1 MNRFSPQENGVTNS
15 GSRLYHE
22 KILIRLFAKG
32 APVSNISGCRILNK
46 IYESSISNIY
56 RAVRGDEKEPVVLK
70 MLKEDYPTPD
80 KIVHYKQEYRITR
93 ALEELS
99 GVIRVYELEKHQN
112 GLVMILEDFGAKS
125 LNILMNSTN
134 YSLEESLVIAI
145 QVCVSL
151 GEIHSANVIHKD
163 INPSNIV
170 MNPVSGQL
178 KIIDFGIATGLAHEN
193 TLLVNPKILDGT
205 LAYMSPEQTGRM
217 NRPIDYR
224 SDYYS
229 LGVTLFELFSGRLP
243 FETIDPLELVHCHI
257 ARTPK
262 PPHEFKSQIPE
273 AISNIILKLLAK
285 NAEDRYQSTFGIKA
299 DLESCLNQ
307 VRANGK
313 VKSFQLARSD
323 IPERFEIPQHLYGR
337 DEETKSLMTAFDRV
351 ARGDKEITLVSGQ
364 GGIGKTSLVKQI
376 YKPITRQRGY
386 FLAGKFD
393 QFHRNVP
400 HSAVVEAFRD
410 LVSQILSE
418 SQDSIADWKSK
429 LLNALG
435 PNGRVI
441 IDVIPEIELIIGP
454 QPSVP
459 DLGPIEAKNR
469 FRLVFQN
476 FIRVFCRP
484 EHPLVV
490 FLDDLQWADSSSLR
504 LLELMMT
511 DPEIKYFFVIAAY
524 RDEEVDSSHPVV
536 MTLDAL
542 SKENIVTNLLH
553 LGALQLEQVAELIAD
568 TLHRDKSVVNQ
579 LALLIHQK
587 TAGNPFFLR
596 EFLKSLYDERLLEF
610 DFQIGGW
617 RWDLERIQRRQIAD
631 NVVDLMV
638 GKIQRLPSITQDLI
652 KMAACIA
659 NQFGIHTL
667 SRAMDDSP
675 RNIAVALNA
684 AVAEGLVFPVG
695 VGYKSIDLE
704 DPWANPEM
712 MIEYKFAH
720 DRIQNAAYSLIHED
734 ERPTI
739 HRRLGQ
745 LILRNTPADHLDNQL
760 FEVVNQLNFA
770 TGLIVDDLER
780 YQFAEMNLQAGKK
793 AKASAAYEAAST
805 YFQAGLVL
813 LGEQGWVGNYHLTLA
828 LYVEATEAAYLTT
841 KFDEMERLASIAL
854 KHAQHLQDKVKV
866 YEVQI
871 QARIAVN
878 NRAEA
883 VRTALPI
890 LALLGEKFPE
900 NPSKLVVLAD
910 FMKTKLAL
918 GGRRVEAL
926 QNLPK
931 MTDQKKLAVMRILR
945 SVVSAAYTVAPN
957 LFALMMFKMVR
968 LSVRYGSAPQSALA
982 YAGYGIILCSIIGDM
997 ETGWK
1002 FGDLALELL
1011 KRTDHKEDQTRIG
1024 FVVHSF
1030 IRIWGDS
1037 LRAGL
1042 KPLQE
1047 GYQIGLELGDLE
1059 YAALSGAFSCTQA
1072 YAAGKE
1078 LPGLEQEMAKYVHA
1092 IGKLKQETTKYLTQL
1107 YRQGVLNLMGY
1118 SENACRLIGEAYDEE
1133 KMLPLLFEANERAII
1148 LATFV
1153 HKLVLSYLFQDYRS
1167 AVDNST
1173 VAEKYLDSAQ
1183 GTVLVPLTAFYGS
1196 LSLLGI
1202 YSESGA
1208 RQQKEILKKVTANQ
1222 KKLQKWSL
1230 TAPMNYMHKFNLVE
1244 AERFRVLGRNH
1255 DAADHY
1261 ERAIKL
1267 ARDNEYINEEALAH
1281 ERAAIFSLSTGKTVS
1296 ARAYMEEARYCY
1308 LRWGAHAKV
1317 KHINDTYPELLG
1329 RTSLLTISRSN
1340 GAVIHPETIRTDPDG
1355 SLDVAAVLRAS
1366 QALSGEIVLKGLIKR
1381 LMRVVIETAG
1391 AEKGVLILEKEGSLF
1406 IEATD
1411 RVMRGEEFELNT
1423 VRVEESEE
1431 LPLAIVNYVAR
1442 TKQPVILDDAKSEG
1456 AFVHD
1461 DYVQRKSLMSVFCL
1475 PIMHGGRLSG
1485 VLYLENNL
1493 TTGAFTPVRVEMLQV
1508 LSAQAAISIENAKL
1522 YRTLE
1527 ESAIKYRS
1535 LFENAQEAIFIA
1547 QDRRVIFS
1555 NPRTMELLGYS
1566 PEELLSTPFVEFI
1579 HPDDRDM
1586 VLERHIRRLRDES
1599 LPNIYPF
1606 RIVRKDSNMLWVQ
1619 LTTVLVD
1626 WEDRPATLNFLTDIT
1641 ELKRAADIHVLT
1653 ERLSAIADLAGGV
1666 AHNFN
1671 NMLQIVTASIEMALI
1686 HLESGN
1692 IFQIRDDLERIRES
1706 SRLGSEIVR
1715 RLQSFAKIRADSTS
1729 SESKLFD
1736 LSEVVKQASE
1746 ISRPWWSTNLEKD
1759 GIRVV
1764 MKLDLTDGCFVT
1776 GKESELF
1783 EVLVNLIKNAAE
1795 ALPNGGDIRI
1805 TTCVIQD
1812 HVVLEIQDTG
1822 VGIPTGDMKRL
1833 FEPFW
1838 STKGVMGTGLGLAV
1852 SKGILSSHGG
1862 TISAASEV
1870 GKGTIFTVKLP
1881 LAESSSP
1888 QASPSLTMMLD
1899 LNLKI
1904 LVIDDSEP
1912 IARLLHDLLTQQH
1925 QTVLTA
1931 VSATEGLDL
1940 FRDHEVDLVICDL
1953 GMPGMSGWEVGSM
1966 VRSICRERG
1975 IPKTPFILLTGWGG
1989 QSLPREKIAESG
2001 IDAVLEK
2008 PVDNPKLFGMIQK
2021 VMSNMT

>member
-1 MNRFSPQENGVTNS
+1 
-15 GSRLYHE
+15 
-22 KILIRLFAKG
+22 
-32 APVSNISGCRILNK
+32 VSNISGCRILNK

-125 LNILMNSTN
+125 LNILMGSTN

-145 QVCVSL
+145 QMCVSL

-170 MNPVSGQL
+170 LNPDSGQL

-193 TLLVNPKILDGT
+193 TLLVNPKVLDGT

-243 FETIDPLELVHCHI
+243 FETNDPLELVHCHI

-273 AISNIILKLLAK
+273 TISNIILKLLAK
-285 NAEDRYQSTFGIKA
+285 NAEARYQSTFGIKA

-313 VKSFQLARSD
+313 VKSFLLARSD
-323 IPERFEIPQHLYGR
+323 IPEKFEIPQHLYGR

-351 ARGDKEITLVSGQ
+351 ARGGKEITLVSGQ

-418 SQDSIADWKSK
+418 SQDSIAGWKSN

-435 PNGRVI
+435 PNGQVI

-524 RDEEVDSSHPVV
+524 RDEEVDSSHPFV

-542 SKENIVTNLLH
+542 RKENIVTNLLH

-596 EFLKSLYDERLLEF
+596 EFLKSFYDERLLEF

-617 RWDLERIQRRQIAD
+617 RWELERIQRRQIAD
-631 NVVDLMV
+631 NVVELMV
-638 GKIQRLPSITQDLI
+638 LKIQRLPSVTQDLI
-652 KMAACIA
+652 KMAACIG
-659 NQFGIHTL
+659 NEFGIHTL
-667 SRAMDDSP
+667 SWAMDDSP

-695 VGYKSIDLE
+695 ADYKSIDLE
-704 DPWANPEM
+704 DRGANPEM

-720 DRIQNAAYSLIHED
+720 DRIHNAAYSLIHED
-734 ERPTI
+734 ERPAI
-739 HRRLGQ
+739 HKRLGQ

-760 FEVVNQLNFA
+760 FEVVNQFNFA

-780 YQFAEMNLQAGKK
+780 YQLAEMNLQAGKK
-793 AKASAAYEAAST
+793 AKASAAYETAST

-813 LGEQGWVGNYHLTLA
+813 LGEQGWVDNYHLTLA

-841 KFDEMERLASIAL
+841 KFDEMERLASIVL

-900 NPSKLVVLAD
+900 NPSKLVVLVD

-918 GGRRVEAL
+918 GGRRVEVL
-926 QNLPK
+926 ENLPK
-931 MTDQKKLAVMRILR
+931 MTDQNKLAVMRILR
-945 SVVSAAYTVAPN
+945 SVASAAYTVAPN
-957 LFALMMFKMVR
+957 LFALMIFKMVR
-968 LSVRYGSAPQSALA
+968 LSVNFGVARESAIAFAA
-982 YAGYGIILCSIIGDM
+982 YAMVMIAMLDDVDSGIR
-997 ETGWK
+997 
-1002 FGDLALELL
+1002 FGDLALNMC
-1011 KRTDHKEDQTRIG
+1011 RSRDCREDQARVAFI
-1024 FVVHSF
+1024 VYSF
-1030 IRIWGDS
+1030 IRIRSNS
-1037 LRAGL
+1037 LRDGL
-1042 KPLQE
+1042 KPLLDNYHL
-1047 GYQIGLELGDLE
+1047 GRELGDFE
-1059 YAALSGAFSCTQA
+1059 YASVSAAFYCTHS
-1072 YAAGKE
+1072 YGAGKE
-1078 LPGLEQEMAKYVHA
+1078 LPELEKEVSRFASA
-1092 IGKLKQETTKYLTQL
+1092 IGKMMQETTKYLVKVYHQEI
-1107 YRQGVLNLMGY
+1107 LNLMEP
-1118 SENACRLIGEAYDEE
+1118 SENPCLLHGRAYDEE
-1133 KMLPLLFEANERAII
+1133 KMLPLLIEAKENSII
-1148 LATFV
+1148 CATHV
-1153 HKLVLSYLFQDYRS
+1153 QKLRLCYLFRDYKT
-1167 AVDNST
+1167 AIQNCLL
-1173 VAEKYLDSAQ
+1173 AERYMEGAKGSM
-1183 GTVLVPLTAFYGS
+1183 LVPVILFYGS
-1196 LSLLGI
+1196 L
-1202 YSESGA
+1202 A
-1208 RQQKEILKKVTANQ
+1208 RLAIFFELDRKQRRTTLKRVSKAQKI
-1222 KKLQKWSL
+1222 LQKWSL
-1230 TAPMNYMHKFNLVE
+1230 TAPMNYMHKFVLVE
-1244 AERFRVLGRNH
+1244 AERFRVLGQDH

-1281 ERAAIFSLSTGKTVS
+1281 ERAAIFFLSTGKTVS
-1296 ARAYMEEARYCY
+1296 ARAYMEEARNCY

-1340 GAVIHPETIRTDPDG
+1340 GPVIHPETTRTDPDG
-1355 SLDVAAVLRAS
+1355 FLDMVAILRAS
-1366 QALSGEIVLKGLIKR
+1366 QALSGEIVLKDLIKR

-1442 TKQPVILDDAKSEG
+1442 TKKPVILDDAKSEG

-1461 DYVQRKSLMSVFCL
+1461 DYVERKSLVSVFCL

-1535 LFENAQEAIFIA
+1535 LFDNAQEAIFIA
-1547 QDRRVIFS
+1547 QDGRVIFS
-1555 NPRTMELLGYS
+1555 NPRTMELIGYS
-1566 PEELLSTPFVEFI
+1566 QEELLSTPFVEFI

-1586 VLERHIRRLRDES
+1586 VLERHMERLRDES
-1599 LPNIYPF
+1599 LPNVYPF
-1606 RIVRKDSNMLWVQ
+1606 RIVRKDSNILWVQ
-1619 LTTVLVD
+1619 ITSVLVD
-1626 WEDRPATLNFLTDIT
+1626 WEGRPATLNFLTDIS
-1641 ELKRAADIHVLT
+1641 ELKRAADIHVRT

-1671 NMLQIVTASIEMALI
+1671 NMLQIVMAGIEMALI
-1686 HLESGN
+1686 DLESGN
-1692 IFQIRDDLERIRES
+1692 ILQIRDNLERIRES
-1706 SRLGSEIVR
+1706 SRFGSEIVK

-1736 LSEVVKQASE
+1736 LSEVVRQASE

-1764 MKLDLTDGCFVT
+1764 MKLDLTDGCFVV

-1795 ALPNGGDIRI
+1795 AMPNGGDIRI
-1805 TTCVIQD
+1805 TTCVIQN

-1822 VGIPTGDMKRL
+1822 VGISTGDLKRL

-1870 GKGTIFTVKLP
+1870 GKGTIFTLKLP
-1881 LAESSSP
+1881 LAESSPP
-1888 QASPSLTMMLD
+1888 QALPSLTMMLA

-1912 IARLLHDLLTQQH
+1912 IVRLLHDLLTLQH

-2001 IDAVLEK
+2001 IDSVLEK